1 MNEWEFSATISGVVM
16 ADTEAEALQAIRI
29 EIMRLYWQVDVDSLD
44 CLDCDDEQ
52 LPMGV
57 TEEPWKRP
65 DTLSLN

>member
-44 CLDCDDEQ
+44 CLDCDETDDDDDED
-52 LPMGV
+52 
-57 TEEPWKRP
+57 E
-65 DTLSLN
+65 